1 MLPIRGGLMTDW
13 DPWSHVTWAVAMNG
27 LSHEPCGVVRSID
40 SFLSEHMHYFTKLKQ
55 RLRLF
60 WRPLTRFLQ
69 FVRGVQE
76 ISVKCFQTFLNPA
89 PAFCFKKFWNSE
101 SVLLW
106 QWHFFMWNSQIRD
119 HLRGLSCSSQS
130 IYLFSLSDCL
140 SGGLWTLCRLAH
152 DRKSFDLFSVIGAK
166 TSESCWVWEGVTLS
180 SVFCVD
186 NLNSIYLNTKMM
198 HF

>member
-1 MLPIRGGLMTDW
+1 
-13 DPWSHVTWAVAMNG
+13 MNG

-55 RLRLF
+55 RLRPF

-76 ISVKCFQTFLNPA
+76 ISVKCIQTFLNPA
-89 PAFCFKKFWNSE
+89 PAFCFCIWMYFKNFEIVKVWYCDSDVSSCETLRSE
-101 SVLLW
+101 IISRVCLVHLNQYIYFLSVIVSLEV
-106 QWHFFMWNSQIRD
+106 S
-119 HLRGLSCSSQS
+119 GL
-130 IYLFSLSDCL
+130 FVDSLMM
-140 SGGLWTLCRLAH
+140 
-152 DRKSFDLFSVIGAK
+152 SFDLFSVIGAK
-166 TSESCWVWEGVTLS
+166 RSESCWVWGVTLS

-198 HF
+198 RFWCVTFVNRS